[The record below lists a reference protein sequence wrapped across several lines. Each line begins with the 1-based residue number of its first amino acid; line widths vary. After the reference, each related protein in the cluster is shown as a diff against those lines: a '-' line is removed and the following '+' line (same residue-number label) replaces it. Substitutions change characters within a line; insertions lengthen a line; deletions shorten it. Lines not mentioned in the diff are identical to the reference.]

1 MPEFQYLGGNHGIN
15 LLESALAQPQQVFN
29 GKYLYRTIFDKA
41 AALFF
46 SLVKNHCLVDGNKR
60 LALTSLAVF
69 LTVNDYVFY
78 VERNESVRF
87 TVELASGSDQSVKE
101 VSSWIRKHSIKV
113 DRYLSMSKDE
123 AIQWLGVA
131 EGSLTYRRR
140 LIALLEAFWLGDGD
154 D

>member
-15 LLESALAQPQQVFN
+15 LLESALAQPQQIFN
-29 GKYLYRTIFDKA
+29 GKYLYRTIFNKA

-46 SLVKNHCLVDGNKR
+46 SLVKNHCLVDGSKI

-87 TVELASGSDQSVKE
+87 TVELASGSDRSVKE
-101 VSSWIRKHSIKV
+101 VSSWVRKHSIKV
-113 DRYLSMSKDE
+113 DR
-123 AIQWLGVA
+123 
-131 EGSLTYRRR
+131 
-140 LIALLEAFWLGDGD
+140 
-154 D
+154 